1 MSESPVT
8 EQVLSGVRLPDDD
21 PALRQLVANTL
32 QQEGYLAITASDG
45 QEGLRQLYQAHP
57 DLIVL
62 DVIMPTMDGWT
73 VCQRVREVSN
83 VPIIM
88 LTAQSDPEEIVRGL
102 DLGADDYLVKPFEM
116 SVLIARVRANL
127 RRAASEPV
135 VAKKSVVYSDDH
147 LMINLEEHR
156 VTVNGEPVRL
166 TPTEFN
172 LLAHLVEAAPRIVP
186 YRELLQNTWGFEY
199 IDDID
204 YLRVYIW
211 HLRRKLE
218 PNPKSPTYIINE
230 LGVGYRFERQG

>member
-1 MSESPVT
+1 MKKILLVE
-8 EQVLSGVRLPDDD
+8 DDD
-21 PALRQLVANTL
+21 TLRTTLAYNLQKEDYTVVQTGDGADALS
-32 QQEGYLAITASDG
+32 LAREED
-45 QEGLRQLYQAHP
+45 P

>member
-1 MSESPVT
+1 MTANEKILIV
-8 EQVLSGVRLPDDD
+8 DDD

-32 QQEGYLAITASDG
+32 RQEGYVPITAADG

-88 LTAQSDPEEIVRGL
+88 LTAQGDPEEIVKGL

-116 SVLIARVRANL
+116 NVLLARVRANL
-127 RRAASEPV
+127 RRAASEPAI
-135 VAKKSVVYSDDH
+135 AKKSVVYSDDR